1 MFLPDGKALLMDQDL
16 YKQILEK
23 SIVIDL
29 IDTYNNQENIQNQ
42 LDNDYFSFS
51 TGNSNLQI
59 EDQSLLN
66 L

>member
-59 EDQSLLN
+59 ED
-66 L
+66 